1 MVEPNSNGVQIAIQ
15 PFVLGPYETN
25 CYVVTPEGGRDC
37 WIIDA
42 SFDPEEMISHIR
54 RLGLT
59 PRAILLT
66 HAHLDHIAG
75 LGQLREA
82 FPGIPVLLHRA
93 EHEWLANPV
102 LNLSAMTGEPIR
114 EGDPDGE
121 LADGQEL
128 TLGPSHWIVR
138 HTPGHSPG
146 GVMFYCEEAGV
157 ALVGDSLFNGS
168 VGRTDFPGSSQ
179 QTLADSIRRVLYQLP
194 ATTRVFPGHG
204 PPTTIGREMKSNPFV
219 RA

>member
-1 MVEPNSNGVQIAIQ
+1 MVEPNSNGGQIAIK

-25 CYVVTPEGGRDC
+25 CYVVTTGDARDC
-37 WIIDA
+37 WIVDA
-42 SFDPEEMISHIR
+42 SFDPGDLIAHIR
-54 RLGLT
+54 RLGLS

-75 LGQLREA
+75 LGEIRRA
-82 FPGIPVLLHRA
+82 FPGVPVLLHRA
-93 EHEWLANPV
+93 EHEWLSDPV

-114 EGDPDGE
+114 EGEPDGE
-121 LADGQEL
+121 LSDGQQL
-128 TLGPSHWIVR
+128 TLGLSTWIVR

-146 GVMFYCEEAGV
+146 GVTFYCAEAGV

-168 VGRTDFPGSSQ
+168 VGRTDFPGSSP

-194 ATTRVFPGHG
+194 TTTRVFPGHG